1 MSGRI
6 IKTKKIPKIHLT
18 RSDRYDIVSYMS
30 DTTLTEEQQVL
41 RKQMIDALKQ
51 GVVTVIFTKVDGTQ
65 RTMRCSLNEAH
76 LPPKPEPDPST
87 PAPVPPRTSWCGMSR
102 RPNGGPST

>member
-1 MSGRI
+1 
-6 IKTKKIPKIHLT
+6 
-18 RSDRYDIVSYMS
+18 MS
-30 DTTLTEEQQVL
+30 DTKNLTEEQQVL

-76 LPPKPEPDPST
+76 LPPKPEPDPSAPA
-87 PAPVPPRTSWCGMSR
+87 PAPVKPKRPPTNIVVWDVQKTEWRSFNIGSVIAWQSE
-102 RPNGGPST
+102 N